1 MEQMPRKTA
10 EELEAECLRL
20 LHANMTTR
28 EIQRVG
34 IVRTLPGGHG
44 SELDLTHGVVTSV
57 WDQSRHFDDRQA
69 FLPQSADIHTVRR
82 HVSKVQ

>member
-1 MEQMPRKTA
+1 MEEMPLKTA

-34 IVRTLPGGHG
+34 IVRTHPDGSGPNWTYNELYPEPTPIGKHDAHG
-44 SELDLTHGVVTSV
+44 IIASV
-57 WDQSRHFDDRQA
+57 AGKWA
-69 FLPQSADIHTVRR
+69 LAA
-82 HVSKVQ
+82 